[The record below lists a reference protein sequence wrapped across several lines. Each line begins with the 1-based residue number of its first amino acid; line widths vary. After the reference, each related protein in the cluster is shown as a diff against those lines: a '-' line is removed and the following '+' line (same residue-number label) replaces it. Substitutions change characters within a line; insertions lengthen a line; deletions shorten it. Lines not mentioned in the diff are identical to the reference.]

1 MGPPCRN
8 EADGPRWIVTPLLS
22 RRSL

>member
-8 EADGPRWIVTPLLS
+8 EADGPRWIVTSLLS